1 MDPNAN
7 LQEQERIIVHPTVQD
22 RAYAQAMRTRL
33 SELRV
38 ALREWL
44 QAGGFA
50 PDWSKA
56 PRAAKY
62 YGQTAGGTQ

>member
-7 LQEQERIIVHPTVQD
+7 LQEQERLITELAQLKGYGPSKPAYIAAWERRSD
-22 RAYAQAMRTRL
+22 LRA
-33 SELRV
+33 

-44 QAGGFA
+44 LGGGFE

-56 PRAAKY
+56 PIAARF
-62 YGQTAGGTQ
+62 YGKA